1 MEDFVKRSLL
11 YDFYGEMLTEH
22 QKDIYEAY
30 VLENLSLGEIAESEG
45 ISRQGAHDIIRRC
58 NIALEGYESKL
69 HLVEKFLQVKEMVA
83 RIESST
89 DLGEARKIAEEILE
103 YL

>member
-22 QKDIYEAY
+22 QKEIYESY
-30 VLENLSLGEIAESEG
+30 VLDNLSLAEIAENAG
-45 ISRQGAHDIIRRC
+45 ISRQGAHDIIHRC
-58 NIALEGYESKL
+58 NNALEGYESRL
-69 HLVEKFLQVKEMVA
+69 HLIEKFLKIREMVTE
-83 RIESST
+83 IENCSSLEKT
-89 DLGEARKIAEEILE
+89 RKIAQEILE